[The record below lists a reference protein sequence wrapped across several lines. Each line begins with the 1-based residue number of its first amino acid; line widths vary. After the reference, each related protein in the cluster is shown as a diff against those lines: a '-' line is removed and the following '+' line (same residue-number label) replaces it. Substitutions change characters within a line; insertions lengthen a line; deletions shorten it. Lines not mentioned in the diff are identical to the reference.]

1 MSSTFISVKMVCV
14 VFQCNPLTWVL
25 MPSLRS
31 YFSLGINPHPPTPLP
46 YKYKVVYVSLKQHQT
61 NIWSTHIKK
70 QTSSLSDCVCL
81 CYVCICMYVS
91 MCVCVCSGSSVQS
104 STHLPQPHRL
114 SKYVSKSFDS
124 FLLVSHIHIIQT
136 CPSHWVVHT
145 HTRVWFWTNCKLWM

>member
-1 MSSTFISVKMVCV
+1 M
-14 VFQCNPLTWVL
+14 L

-114 SKYVSKSFDS
+114 SKYVSKSFELLFPSCVAYTHHSNMS
-124 FLLVSHIHIIQT
+124 FSLS
-136 CPSHWVVHT
+136 CPHT
-145 HTRVWFWTNCKLWM
+145 HTCMILD